1 MNLWLSVSIIN
12 QAVFFYFIYQIFENI
27 VICTTFVFCFF
38 QLLHLFNKCI
48 LVWVFFFG
56 SLRGNRPD
64 NICSLF
70 NYMTLKHLACFAYFG
85 VYPMCVINAGL
96 IIHLFSHAN
105 YFHYARMHNAFLD
118 LY

>member
-1 MNLWLSVSIIN
+1 MG
-12 QAVFFYFIYQIFENI
+12 FF
-27 VICTTFVFCFF
+27 
-38 QLLHLFNKCI
+38 L
-48 LVWVFFFG
+48 G

-85 VYPMCVINAGL
+85 VYPMCVTNAGL
-96 IIHLFSHAN
+96 IIHLFSQAN
-105 YFHYARMHNAFLD
+105 YFHNVRMHNAFLD